1 MIPLGTSSSL
11 SLLELRAEK
20 LLRGSQGRVTGRGA
34 WIRVNPVAIPVGEI
48 LRLVRLEFINGKT
61 SLKRKYIT

>member
-20 LLRGSQGRVTGRGA
+20 LLRGSQSRVTV
-34 WIRVNPVAIPVGEI
+34 WIRVNPVAILVGEI
-48 LRLVRLEFINGKT
+48 LRLVRLEFINGQNIN
-61 SLKRKYIT
+61 LKRKSIT